1 MFSNVSV
8 CKVKNLL
15 DPHSCPEHVCE
26 QVFFSL
32 SLSMI
37 SPENYSSFW
46 DQPDLMN
53 CKDIEDIEVSQGDI
67 LGGFLSLEVSYLF
80 LVDDQNN
87 QSSR

>member
-1 MFSNVSV
+1 MFSNVRV

-15 DPHSCPEHVCE
+15 DPTH
-26 QVFFSL
+26 FFSL
-32 SLSMI
+32 SFSMI

-67 LGGFLSLEVSYLF
+67 LEGFLSLEVSYLF